1 MNTLLALSLFHLFIF
16 IMLALDLGV
25 FNKKSHKPTL
35 KEALI
40 WSAIWI
46 SSGLIFNAGIYY
58 FQGSQKGMEFLTGYL
73 IEKSLSVDNIF
84 VFVLIFSYF
93 SVPSEYQH
101 KVLFWGIIGALF
113 MRAGFILLGTLLIK
127 KFHFILYIFG
137 VFLVY
142 GGYKMMFQSDNEID
156 PSKNPFLKICRKLFP
171 VTDNYRGANFFV
183 RENNIL
189 KVTPLIPVLAVVE
202 STDLIFAIDSI
213 PAIFAI
219 TQDAFIVYTSNIF
232 AILGLRSLYFA
243 LGDIIEKFTCLKY
256 GLSIVLAF
264 IGIKM
269 LIMDIYK
276 IPTAVSLIVVA
287 LLIFGSVFISLFI
300 NEKAK
305 SAQPILIE
313 EKVS

>member
-1 MNTLLALSLFHLFIF
+1 MNTIIALSLFHLFIF
-16 IMLALDLGV
+16 IMLAIDLGV
-25 FNKKSHKPTL
+25 FNKKAHKPTL

-46 SSGLIFNAGIYY
+46 SSGLIFNGLIYY

-101 KVLFWGIIGALF
+101 KILFWGIIGALF
-113 MRAGFILLGTLLIK
+113 MRAGFILVGTMLIK
-127 KFHFILYIFG
+127 QFHFILYIFG
-137 VFLVY
+137 AFLVY

-171 VTDNYRGANFFV
+171 VTDGYRGSKFFV

-189 KVTPLIPVLAVVE
+189 KVTPLIPVLAVIE

-276 IPTAVSLIVVA
+276 IPTLISLIIVA
-287 LLIFGSVFISLFI
+287 VLIFGSVIVSLFI
-300 NEKAK
+300 NGKTDSPQ
-305 SAQPILIE
+305 SALAE
-313 EKVS
+313 ERVI

>member
-113 MRAGFILLGTLLIK
+113 MRAGFILVGTMLIK

-171 VTDNYRGANFFV
+171 VTDSYRGSNFFV

-189 KVTPLIPVLAVVE
+189 KITPLIPVLAVVE

-276 IPTAVSLIVVA
+276 IPTVFSLIVVA
-287 LLIFGSVFISLFI
+287 VLIFGSVFISFFM
-300 NEKAK
+300 NGKAK
-305 SAQPILIE
+305 SARPVVISE
-313 EKVS
+313 

>member
-1 MNTLLALSLFHLFIF
+1 MNTVIALSIFHLFIF
-16 IMLALDLGV
+16 IMLALDLGL
-25 FNKKSHKPTL
+25 FNKKAHKPTL

-46 SSGLIFNAGIYY
+46 SSGLIFNGIVYY

-113 MRAGFILLGTLLIK
+113 MRAGFILLGTMLIK

-137 VFLVY
+137 IFLVY

-156 PSKNPFLKICRKLFP
+156 PSKNPFLKLCRKLFP
-171 VTDNYRGANFFV
+171 VTDSYRGSNFFV

-276 IPTAVSLIVVA
+276 IPTVFSLIVVA
-287 LLIFGSVFISLFI
+287 VLIFGSIFISLFM
-300 NEKAK
+300 NGKTK
-305 SAQPILIE
+305 SAQPVLSE
-313 EKVS
+313 

>member
-1 MNTLLALSLFHLFIF
+1 
-16 IMLALDLGV
+16 MLALDLGL
-25 FNKKSHKPTL
+25 FNKKAHKPTL

-46 SSGLIFNAGIYY
+46 SSGLIFNGIVYY

-113 MRAGFILLGTLLIK
+113 MRAGFILLGTMLIK

-137 VFLVY
+137 IFLVY
-142 GGYKMMFQSDNEID
+142 GGYKMMFHSDNEID
-156 PSKNPFLKICRKLFP
+156 PSKNPFLKLCRKLFP
-171 VTDNYRGANFFV
+171 VTDSYRGSNFFV

-256 GLSIVLAF
+256 GLSKVLAF

-276 IPTAVSLIVVA
+276 IPTVFSLIVVA
-287 LLIFGSVFISLFI
+287 VLIFGSIFISLFM
-300 NEKAK
+300 NGKTK
-305 SAQPILIE
+305 SAQPVLSE
-313 EKVS
+313 

>member
-1 MNTLLALSLFHLFIF
+1 
-16 IMLALDLGV
+16 ML
-25 FNKKSHKPTL
+25 
-35 KEALI
+35 EI
-40 WSAIWI
+40 I
-46 SSGLIFNAGIYY
+46 
-58 FQGSQKGMEFLTGYL
+58 GYL

-113 MRAGFILLGTLLIK
+113 MRSGFILLGTILIK

-137 VFLVY
+137 AFLVY
-142 GGYKMMFQSDNEID
+142 GVYKMMFQSDNEID

-171 VTDNYRGANFFV
+171 VTNDYRGSNFFV
-183 RENNIL
+183 REGNIL
-189 KVTPLIPVLAVVE
+189 KITPLIPVLAVVE

-256 GLSIVLAF
+256 GLAIVLAF

-269 LIMDIYK
+269 LIMDIYNL
-276 IPTAVSLIVVA
+276 TLSH
-287 LLIFGSVFISLFI
+287 
-300 NEKAK
+300 
-305 SAQPILIE
+305 
-313 EKVS
+313 

>member
-113 MRAGFILLGTLLIK
+113 MRAGFILVGTMLIK

-142 GGYKMMFQSDNEID
+142 GGYKMM
-156 PSKNPFLKICRKLFP
+156 
-171 VTDNYRGANFFV
+171 
-183 RENNIL
+183 
-189 KVTPLIPVLAVVE
+189 
-202 STDLIFAIDSI
+202 
-213 PAIFAI
+213 
-219 TQDAFIVYTSNIF
+219 
-232 AILGLRSLYFA
+232 
-243 LGDIIEKFTCLKY
+243 
-256 GLSIVLAF
+256 
-264 IGIKM
+264 
-269 LIMDIYK
+269 
-276 IPTAVSLIVVA
+276 
-287 LLIFGSVFISLFI
+287 
-300 NEKAK
+300 
-305 SAQPILIE
+305 
-313 EKVS
+313 

>member
-1 MNTLLALSLFHLFIF
+1 MNTVIALFIFHLFIF
-16 IMLALDLGV
+16 IMLALDLGL
-25 FNKKSHKPTL
+25 FNKKAHKPTL

-46 SSGLIFNAGIYY
+46 SSGLIFNGIVYY

-113 MRAGFILLGTLLIK
+113 MRAGFILVGTMLIK

-171 VTDNYRGANFFV
+171 VTDSYRGSNFFV

-269 LIMDIYK
+269 L
-276 IPTAVSLIVVA
+276 
-287 LLIFGSVFISLFI
+287 
-300 NEKAK
+300 
-305 SAQPILIE
+305 
-313 EKVS
+313 

>member
-1 MNTLLALSLFHLFIF
+1 MNTVLALSLFHLFIF

-127 KFHFILYIFG
+127 QFHFILYIFG
-137 VFLVY
+137 VFLIY

-171 VTDNYRGANFFV
+171 VTDSYRGSNFFV

-276 IPTAVSLIVVA
+276 IPTVFSLIVVA
-287 LLIFGSVFISLFI
+287 VLIFGSVFISLFI
-300 NEKAK
+300 NGKTK
-305 SAQPILIE
+305 SAQPVLSE
-313 EKVS
+313 